1 MANRIETGNELEISF
16 PVLILIGHPY
26 PALTVQSR
34 AITAHYHAACAAD
47 LVVLPEP
54 RPVAAHRQLTHGGG
68 GMGRGVRGTVVAAGR
83 GLGGGVVPRVGLAG
97 GGERGRPAGD
107 RSCQF

>member
-1 MANRIETGNELEISF
+1 MTNRIETGKELEISF

-26 PALTVQSR
+26 PALTGQSR
-34 AITAHYHAACAAD
+34 AITAHNHAACAAD

>member
-16 PVLILIGHPY
+16 PVLILISHP
-26 PALTVQSR
+26 AFAGQSR
-34 AITAHYHAACAAD
+34 AITAHNHAACAAD

-97 GGERGRPAGD
+97 GGERGRPAGG
-107 RSCQF
+107 RSCQFL